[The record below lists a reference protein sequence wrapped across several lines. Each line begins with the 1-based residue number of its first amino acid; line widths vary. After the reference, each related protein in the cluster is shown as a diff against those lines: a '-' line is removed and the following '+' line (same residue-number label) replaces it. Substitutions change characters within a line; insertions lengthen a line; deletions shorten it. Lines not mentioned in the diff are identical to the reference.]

1 MTSSPLIGQSL
12 VSRGEGEISLS
23 NKQINQLLINLRKE
37 EVTVADLMRHEA
49 GLAAFDTR

>member
-1 MTSSPLIGQSL
+1 MTRSHIIGQSL
-12 VSRGEGEISLS
+12 VSWGNPGVKCGKMNVIISILS
-23 NKQINQLLINLRKE
+23 KD